1 MSLTFLAGLYQ
12 HAKLAAFARAYQEA
26 TSFNKLHPKLD

>member
-12 HAKLAAFARAYQEA
+12 DAKLAVFAHAYQE
-26 TSFNKLHPKLD
+26 TTGFNKLHPKLD